1 MNKNSFIKILKIFPF
16 SYYQLFYNEKIV
28 IISLKFFDISM
39 YILKNNIFFN
49 YKILSCISGI
59 DYFSNKYRFCVSY
72 DLLSLMYNNRIRIK
86 VFLSETSSILSI
98 TNYYSSANWWER
110 EVWDMFGI
118 FFKNHPDL
126 RRILTDYGFEGYPLR
141 KDFPIS
147 GYIEVR
153 YDLKTKKIIIEP
165 LELKQEFRRFVIES
179 QW

>member
-1 MNKNSFIKILKIFPF
+1 MNKKHFIKVLKIFPF
-16 SYYQLFYNEKIV
+16 SYYQLFYNEKIIV
-28 IISLKFFDISM
+28 ISLKFFDLSM

-59 DYFSNKYRFCVSY
+59 DYYSKKYRFCVVY
-72 DLLSLMYNNRIRIK
+72 DLLSLVYNNRIRIK
-86 VFLSETSSILSI
+86 IFLSETSSILSI

-118 FFKNHPDL
+118 FFNNHPDL

-147 GYIEVR
+147 GYIEVK
-153 YDLKTKKIIIEP
+153 YDLKNKRIVIEP
-165 LELKQEFRRFVIES
+165 LELKQEFRYFIIDS